1 MNRINKTPGVV
12 YSEKE
17 KLKNNSEL
25 ISQYDR
31 RIIDMLHKIEFFDA
45 TPVQAYKMYMKLQGF
60 LRKKRD
66 LKMSGRIY
74 VPRTETGNYIINGK
88 VTDIKKEDTN
98 GGDRRRN
105 QRQNKRTSNRG
116 GRSTKKK
123 Q

>member
-17 KLKNNSEL
+17 KLRNNSEL

-45 TPVQAYKMYMKLQGF
+45 TPAQAYKMYMKLQGF

-66 LKMSGRIY
+66 LKKSGRIY

-105 QRQNKRTSNRG
+105 QRQNKRTSNRS

-123 Q
+123 

>member
-45 TPVQAYKMYMKLQGF
+45 TPAQAYKMYMKLQGF

-116 GRSTKKK
+116 GRSTEKK

>member
-17 KLKNNSEL
+17 KLKNNNEL

-45 TPVQAYKMYMKLQGF
+45 PPAQAYKMYMKLQGF

-66 LKMSGRIY
+66 LKKSGSIY
-74 VPRTETGNYIINGK
+74 VPRTETGNYIIDGK
-88 VTDIKKEDTN
+88 VTKLKKEDN
-98 GGDRRRN
+98 NSGNRRRN
-105 QRQNKRTSNRG
+105 
-116 GRSTKKK
+116 KK
-123 Q
+123 

>member
-17 KLKNNSEL
+17 KLKNNREL

-45 TPVQAYKMYMKLQGF
+45 TPAQAYKMYMKLQGF

-66 LKMSGRIY
+66 LKRSGSIY
-74 VPRTETGNYIINGK
+74 VPRKEKRKYTIERK
-88 VTDIKKEDTN
+88 VTK
-98 GGDRRRN
+98 
-105 QRQNKRTSNRG
+105 
-116 GRSTKKK
+116 
-123 Q
+123 

>member
-1 MNRINKTPGVV
+1 MNRISKTPGVV

-17 KLKNNSEL
+17 KLKSNREL

-45 TPVQAYKMYMKLQGF
+45 TPAQAYKIYMKLQGF

-74 VPRTETGNYIINGK
+74 VPRTETGNYIVNGK
-88 VTDIKKEDTN
+88 VTKLKKEN
-98 GGDRRRN
+98 NNGDRRRN
-105 QRQNKRTSNRG
+105 
-116 GRSTKKK
+116 KK
-123 Q
+123 

>member
-45 TPVQAYKMYMKLQGF
+45 TPAQAYKMYMKLQGF